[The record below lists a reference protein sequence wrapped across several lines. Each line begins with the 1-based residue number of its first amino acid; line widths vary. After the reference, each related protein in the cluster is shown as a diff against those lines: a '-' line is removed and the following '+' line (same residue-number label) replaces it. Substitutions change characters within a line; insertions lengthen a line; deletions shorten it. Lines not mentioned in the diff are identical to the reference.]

1 VPHGGFLVF
10 SNALAAPAAEF
21 GCSEA
26 EATGTAGSRTA
37 GVLARAAIPPTKQE
51 WGRAVAR
58 SRTHKA
64 IRDERCGRQSLV
76 DHEHLRIYPDPDDLR
91 TFVLN
96 TVGEPWPACR
106 GCGQEEWEFAQAA
119 SVNQEWLW
127 VCLE

>member
-1 VPHGGFLVF
+1 VNRLI
-10 SNALAAPAAEF
+10 SAPVIF
-21 GCSEA
+21 DRLG
-26 EATGTAGSRTA
+26 
-37 GVLARAAIPPTKQE
+37 IPAHDADFE
-51 WGRAVAR
+51 IVAC
-58 SRTHKA
+58 
-64 IRDERCGRQSLV
+64 ERCGRQSLV
-76 DHEHLRIYPDPDDLR
+76 DHEHLRVYPDPDDLR